1 MIVYILYILYRLC
14 RSHPLEEDVL
24 ERERKRRNAT
34 SLDDYEAVMNIYL
47 AETKATLGECKE
59 EGEKRGK
66 EKREKRKEKEV
77 R

>member
-1 MIVYILYILYRLC
+1 M
-14 RSHPLEEDVL
+14 L